1 MTVKLQFDRQKYLDI
16 LSTQGLSAALT
27 ALHRDQER
35 FEFETFE
42 GSAGYQPE
50 AFVDLQ
56 EIHQFSRELW
66 NIDLERR
73 DQAAKNPT
81 NS

>member
-73 DQAAKNPT
+73 DQATKNPT
-81 NS
+81 R